1 MAEFKEQVLD
11 ILEEVCENDIVK
23 ENLDVQLFEEG
34 ILDSFAVVS
43 LLVEFQERLD
53 IEVSISDFDR
63 DEWAT
68 PNMVIKSWKKSDE
81 QSKIWS
87 DAFSIG
93 PFAVFLLIPTR
104 FLLPLLS
111 DEKVEQA
118 ATSLKK
124 KNSKYDFT
132 AKDVSRSKISSDVRF
147 IGIRTYGCFPSI

>member
-63 DEWAT
+63 DERAT
-68 PNMVIKSWKKSDE
+68 PNMVIKKLE
-81 QSKIWS
+81 
-87 DAFSIG
+87 
-93 PFAVFLLIPTR
+93 
-104 FLLPLLS
+104 
-111 DEKVEQA
+111 E
-118 ATSLKK
+118 
-124 KNSKYDFT
+124 
-132 AKDVSRSKISSDVRF
+132 
-147 IGIRTYGCFPSI
+147 IR